1 MDVTR
6 RGKPTRMA
14 GSGKRRI
21 RAAIG
26 LRGMPVQRFGERAA
40 GENPLRPVCL
50 LLPVRRKP
58 LIGFSGEGRLR
69 AAKRPPSESR
79 YAAKTG
85 PSTWFPTR
93 TGMNRS
99 ANSDIPL

>member
-50 LLPVRRKP
+50 LLPSSP
-58 LIGFSGEGRLR
+58 ETPHWFLGRR
-69 AAKRPPSESR
+69 AAQGCK
-79 YAAKTG
+79 A
-85 PSTWFPTR
+85 
-93 TGMNRS
+93 S
-99 ANSDIPL
+99 AE